1 MKIFSKNISKEQCK
15 DTGLAMVLILL
26 LLGFFLDNTLYFKI
40 SVVVL
45 VINMITP
52 GFYKPIAVLWFGLSH
67 VLGVIMSKI
76 VLTIIFFFLVTPVSA
91 IRKMLG
97 YDSLKL
103 RQFKNSNESVFKVRN
118 IIFTRNE
125 METPY

>member
-1 MKIFSKNISKEQCK
+1 VKIFSKNISKEQCK

-26 LLGFFLDNTLYFKI
+26 LLGFFFDNTLYFKI
-40 SVVVL
+40 SIAVL
-45 VINMITP
+45 IINMITP
-52 GFYKPIAVLWFGLSH
+52 GFYKPIAILWFGLSH